1 MKTRRSLRSLFGN
14 TAVAAFL
21 GLSLAVWG
29 AAVSTAGASAATG
42 LFVPPGG
49 SGAAATAMRTIVNVN
64 SAQNPEY
71 ATNPFNKSPIIEHGT
86 LVVDWWY
93 GCRVNK
99 KPGYFFAALVL
110 PGRLEPKLT
119 YRITNKKDARDR
131 VVYVGPYVRDSGTT
145 VIHPAS
151 SGEHLYLELNVTQ
164 NLDNLAESSNCQWHV
179 RIQTPAADAD
189 SPASVPVGTKTQA
202 ALRTILNVT
211 NATYNGYRSPAL
223 PYVTAHPTMTA
234 RWWYRCTVTGNSRR
248 PGGYFEAG
256 LMGVKDYQITPGDD
270 YVGPFAHDSGL
281 TVIHL
286 APPYVATYRLYLSVA
301 VTPGC
306 RWQVKVLSP

>member
-42 LFVPPGG
+42 LFVPPGAAG
-49 SGAAATAMRTIVNVN
+49 IGAPALRTILSVN
-64 SAQNPEY
+64 STQNPGY
-71 ATNPFNKSPIIEHGT
+71 ATNPYAQPSIDVRGP
-86 LVVDWWY
+86 LVMAWSY
-93 GCRVNK
+93 SCRAG
-99 KPGYFFAALVL
+99 KPAYFAAALMLSTRMQDVAVINVT
-110 PGRLEPKLT
+110 GTGKGATE
-119 YRITNKKDARDR
+119 
-131 VVYVGPYVRDSGTT
+131 VGPYEKDSGSAT
-145 VIHPAS
+145 VHPRYLNQ
-151 SGEHLYLELNVTQ
+151 HLYLLVYVTDALS
-164 NLDNLAESSNCQWHV
+164 NPAPDDSNCQWHV

-189 SPASVPVGTKTQA
+189 SATSVPVGTKTQA

-281 TVIHL
+281 TVIHM
-286 APPYVATYRLYLSVA
+286 APRYVSTYRLYLAVA